1 MAARTG
7 IGKRMNIL
15 PGMRGDNVKRNPA
28 RRAPLRHIT
37 AVLVVVSIA
46 ACTREPPATTGEQI
60 RPVKYTLVT
69 ARDAQLRRVFS
80 GAAEADEQTD
90 ISFKVPGTLRERP
103 VQVGDKVTA
112 GDLLGALDSRDFEV
126 AVREA
131 EAQLT
136 RALAELRNAEANYE
150 RVRALYENDNVSQSE
165 LSSARAGAESA
176 EAQVRVA
183 RQSRANARLQLSY
196 TRINAT
202 DACEVARTFVKVN
215 ENVASGQPVVQLN
228 CGTCPNVRVSVPETQ
243 IGAIRPGGD
252 ANVVFAAL
260 GDKQFPAV
268 VDEVGVAVS
277 AESRAFS
284 VVVKLTADCG
294 LIRAGM
300 AADVEFRIGNGDML
314 EQIEIPWVAV
324 GEDRK
329 GRFVYALEMIDA
341 TLAIARRHAIET
353 GDVTETGVIV
363 TSGLAVGERVATA
376 GVRRLADGMKV
387 KLYDDTP

>member
-1 MAARTG
+1 MRSGTSKRTT
-7 IGKRMNIL
+7 IL
-15 PGMRGDNVKRNPA
+15 PGMRPEPMNA
-28 RRAPLRHIT
+28 MSFHRRVPPWRHRV
-37 AVLVVVSIA
+37 AALALVLVA
-46 ACTREPPATTGEQI
+46 ACTQEPPAAPAELI
-60 RPVKYTLVT
+60 RPVRYTEVA

-103 VQVGDKVTA
+103 VQMGDRVGA

-176 EAQVRVA
+176 AAQVRVA
-183 RQSRANARLQLSY
+183 RQSLANARLQLSY
-196 TRINAT
+196 TKINASE
-202 DACEVARTFVKVN
+202 ACEVAQTFVKVN
-215 ENVASGQPVVQLN
+215 ENVASGQAVVQLN
-228 CGTCPNVRVSVPETQ
+228 CGSCPAVRVSVPETQ
-243 IGAIRPGGD
+243 IGAIEPGG
-252 ANVVFAAL
+252 AATVVFAAL
-260 GDKQFPAV
+260 GGKQFPAV

-284 VVVKLTADCG
+284 VVVKITADCA

-300 AADVEFRIGNGDML
+300 AADVEFRLGNGDRL
-314 EQIEIPWVAV
+314 RQIEIPWVAV

-329 GRFVYALEMIDA
+329 GRFAYVLEMTDA
-341 TLAIARRHAIET
+341 TLAIARRRAIET
-353 GDVTETGVIV
+353 AEVTETGVIV
-363 TSGLAVGERVATA
+363 AAGLAVGERIATA

-387 KLYDDTP
+387 KLYDDAP

>member
-1 MAARTG
+1 M
-7 IGKRMNIL
+7 IIL
-15 PGMRGDNVKRNPA
+15 PGMRIK
-28 RRAPLRHIT
+28 I
-37 AVLVVVSIA
+37 VLGNQTHYIPRLKFAGALALVFIA
-46 ACTREPPATTGEQI
+46 ACSPESPQVTIEQV
-60 RPVKYTLVT
+60 RPVRYTEIE
-69 ARDAQLRRVFS
+69 ARDAVTRRVFS

-103 VQVGDKVTA
+103 VQVGDTVSA
-112 GDLLGALDSRDFEV
+112 GDLLGALDSRDFAV

-183 RQSRANARLQLSY
+183 RQSLANARLQLSY
-196 TRINAT
+196 TKINAT
-202 DACEVARTFVKVN
+202 EACEVAQTFVRVN

-228 CGTCPNVRVSVPETQ
+228 CGMCPDVRVSVPETQ
-243 IGAIRPGGD
+243 IGAIKPGGD
-252 ANVVFAAL
+252 ASVVFAAL

-268 VDEVGVAVS
+268 VDEVGIAVS

-284 VVVKLTADCG
+284 VVVKITADCAV
-294 LIRAGM
+294 IRSGM
-300 AADVEFRIGNGDML
+300 AADVEFRIGNDDIR
-314 EQIEIPWVAV
+314 ERIEVPWVAV
-324 GEDRK
+324 GEDRR
-329 GRFVYALEMIDA
+329 GRFVYKLEMIDGTFA
-341 TLAIARRHAIET
+341 RARRQAIET
-353 GDVTETGVIV
+353 GEVTESGIIV
-363 TSGLAVGERVATA
+363 TSGLAVGERIATA

-387 KLYDDTP
+387 KLFDDGR

>member
-7 IGKRMNIL
+7 ISKRMNIL

-28 RRAPLRHIT
+28 RRAPLRHTT
-37 AVLVVVSIA
+37 AVLVVIFVA
-46 ACTREPPATTGEQI
+46 ACTPEPPATTGEQI
-60 RPVKYTLVT
+60 RPVRYTQVT
-69 ARDAQLRRVFS
+69 ASDAQLRRVFS

-103 VQVGDKVTA
+103 VQVGDKVRA
-112 GDLLGALDSRDFEV
+112 GDLLGALDNRDFEV

-183 RQSRANARLQLSY
+183 RQSLANARLQLSY
-196 TRINAT
+196 TKINAT
-202 DACEVARTFVKVN
+202 DACEVAQTFVKVN

-228 CGTCPNVRVSVPETQ
+228 CGICPDVRVSVPETQ
-243 IGAIRPGGD
+243 IGAIEPGG
-252 ANVVFAAL
+252 AASVVFAAL

-284 VVVKLTADCG
+284 VVVKVTADCP

-300 AADVEFRIGNGDML
+300 AADVAFRIGNGNKL

-329 GRFVYALEMIDA
+329 GRFVYTLEMVDT
-341 TLAIARRHAIET
+341 TLALARRRAIEI
-353 GDVTETGVIV
+353 GDVTESGVII
-363 TSGLAVGERVATA
+363 TSGLAIGERVVTA
-376 GVRRLADGMKV
+376 GIRRLTDGMKV
-387 KLYDDTP
+387 KLYDDAP